1 MGNNATMFFV
11 TSKED
16 ADKLTKLG
24 FHMIDH
30 SSKDVYTF
38 LNDQSINFSN
48 IKVTYTNHFCI

>member
-1 MGNNATMFFV
+1 MFFV

>member
-1 MGNNATMFFV
+1 MSNNATMFFV

-24 FHMIDH
+24 FYMIDH

>member
-1 MGNNATMFFV
+1 MSNNATMFFV

-24 FHMIDH
+24 FHMIDL